1 MSFLSILKDNG
12 TSFQYTAFYDNF
24 KFNHIDNYE
33 YDLRKNSIPQLFVLP
48 PFFSRFDDPINY
60 AFRSETVK
68 KEIGKLKKTISE
80 AGGAKGDHNPDE
92 SSQLSEDESTL
103 EDKKKGNFE

>member
-1 MSFLSILKDNG
+1 MKDNG
-12 TSFQYTAFYDNF
+12 ASFQYTAFYDNF

-48 PFFSRFDDPINY
+48 PFFSRFDDPVNY

-68 KEIGKLKKTISE
+68 KEIGKLKQTISE
-80 AGGAKGDHNPDE
+80 AGGAKSDHNPDE

-103 EDKKKGNFE
+103 KDKKKGNFE